1 MSWILISKKSETITD
16 IEQIYFLKTLQ
27 TKINNIVLSGEYHE
41 FLLFTKHGDNRKLVR
56 HWKNKSIDTNY
67 LSLEDLI

>member
-27 TKINNIVLSGEYHE
+27 AKINNIVLSGEYHE

-56 HWKNKSIDTNY
+56 HWKNKSIDTN
-67 LSLEDLI
+67 

>member
-27 TKINNIVLSGEYHE
+27 TKINHIILSGEYQE
-41 FLLFTKHGDNRKLVR
+41 FLLFTKHENDRKLIR
-56 HWKNKSIDTNY
+56 HWQNRSIETNY
-67 LSLEDLI
+67 VDIKDLI

>member
-16 IEQIYFLKTLQ
+16 IEQIYFLKNLQ
-27 TKINNIVLSGEYHE
+27 TKINYIVLSGEYQE
-41 FLLFTKHGDNRKLVR
+41 FLLFTRHGDNRKLVR

>member
-1 MSWILISKKSETITD
+1 MSWILISKKSESITD

-27 TKINNIVLSGEYHE
+27 TKINHIVLSGEYQE
-41 FLLFTKHGDNRKLVR
+41 FLLFTRHGDIKKLVR